1 MKIPGRFCLKEIL
14 MSEETTT
21 YGNAETAA
29 GGEMP
34 FNEWLENQ
42 TDEVKTRFNTSTEGL
57 KKALAAERDSN
68 KSLTKQLRELAGKA
82 ETGSELAKQLEEIT
96 GKLHE
101 SERKNAFMDGARDAG
116 CSNPKAAYAIASAVP
131 TAFKVDGSPDWKA
144 IKEIAPELF
153 AKPASPSAKAGA
165 GTKQEADAGSGHA
178 MDDFI
183 RARLH
188 K

>member
-1 MKIPGRFCLKEIL
+1 
-14 MSEETTT
+14 MSEESTN
-21 YGNAETAA
+21 YGESGTEA

-34 FNEWLENQ
+34 FNQWLENQ
-42 TDEVKTRFNTSTEGL
+42 TDEVKTRFSASTEGL
-57 KKALAAERDSN
+57 KKALASERENN

-82 ETGSELAKQLEEIT
+82 ESGSELAKQLEEIT
-96 GKLHE
+96 GRLHE

-144 IKEIAPELF
+144 LKELAPELF
-153 AKPASPSAKAGA
+153 AKPALPSVKAGA